1 MTEGNIPFQILKM
14 EEGIKMIVSEVM
26 TGPLGRWRVGAEEKT
41 GGGTPTKSV
50 NNVEEF

>member
-41 GGGTPTKSV
+41 GGGRPTKLV
-50 NNVEEF
+50 DNVEEF